1 VSSVLLLFAA
11 LAAQNFSAS
20 LSPVHSV
27 SGTVTNGITGLPISG
42 ATVTLI
48 DSPLPPAITDDNGFY
63 LFPSVPDGTYDIQ
76 ASVPGLLS
84 LTQSGVVV
92 DDDIVVDFT
101 LDSAAICD
109 HVPGNLV
116 ANCGFETGDFTAWAR
131 SGDTSF
137 TSIDRG
143 AGHSG
148 MFGLVAGPSGL
159 GFIAQNLA
167 TTPGGTYSICYWLL
181 NLGGPPNRFQV
192 SWGGTVIRDE
202 YDLLP
207 WGGYMQFCQDA
218 VAPSDTTE
226 VKFGFQQLPSFFLF
240 DDVSV
245 APQ

>member
-1 VSSVLLLFAA
+1 M
-11 LAAQNFSAS
+11 
-20 LSPVHSV
+20 
-27 SGTVTNGITGLPISG
+27 
-42 ATVTLI
+42 
-48 DSPLPPAITDDNGFY
+48 TDDNGFY

-76 ASVPGLLS
+76 ASAPGLLS

-101 LDSAAICD
+101 LDSAALCD

-131 SGDTSF
+131 SGDPSF

-192 SWGGTVIRDE
+192 SWGGTVIRDD
-202 YDLLP
+202 YDRLP